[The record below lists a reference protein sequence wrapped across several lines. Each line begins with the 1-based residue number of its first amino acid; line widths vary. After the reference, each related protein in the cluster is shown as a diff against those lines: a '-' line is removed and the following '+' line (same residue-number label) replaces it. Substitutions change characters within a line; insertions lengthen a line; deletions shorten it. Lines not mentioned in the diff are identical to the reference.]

1 MKFNFKKLAAA
12 SLALTLSLS
21 LLAGCSSGGDGDSA
35 NTDAS
40 GVKEELVVGINGD
53 AKSLD
58 PHGAGDSLSVQA
70 LMDVTETLVVY
81 NEAREIVP
89 CLAESWEQI
98 DELSYKFN
106 LKKGVKF
113 HNGEEMKASDV
124 VYSFKRATSPVGA
137 KVQYIM
143 NAVDPDGLEIVDDY
157 TVIIRTKEPFGP
169 FISYLPYIG
178 AAIIPEKYYTDDPDA
193 PNKPIGTG
201 PLKFVDREKGS
212 VIKYTRNDE
221 YWGTKTAYKDLTLRI
236 IPENN
241 SRMIELETGQ
251 IDMAFEV
258 PPNDYTRIQDSTELQ
273 LFTKPTTTVL
283 MLIPNTEK
291 TPLDNVKVR
300 QAIDYAIDEESIVKA
315 VRRDSAEYT
324 SSIVVKDQLYS
335 DTENST
341 MYYDVEKAKQLLAE
355 SGVSLPLNLTL
366 YTNENQIRI
375 DMATI
380 IQTQLKEVG
389 INLEIKVLELAT
401 LFDALEAGEQDL
413 TLSGWG
419 AVGFP
424 DPDNNIY
431 GPIHSSGIPG
441 NNYSRY
447 SNPELDALLELQRSL
462 PNGPE
467 REKAVLEAQRLIR
480 EETPYICIDVAKQAV
495 GASAKVKGFIITP
508 AASHSLASVYFE

>member
-1 MKFNFKKLAAA
+1 MKFNLKKLVAS
-12 SLALTLSLS
+12 SLAMILSLG
-21 LLAGCSSGGDGDSA
+21 LLAGCSSDSGESKTA
-35 NTDAS
+35 D
-40 GVKEELVVGINGD
+40 VKDHLIVGINGD
-53 AKSLD
+53 AKSID

-70 LMDVTETLVVY
+70 LMNVTETLVTY

-89 CLAESWEQI
+89 CLAESWEQL
-98 DELSYKFN
+98 DELSYKFK
-106 LKKGVKF
+106 LKEGVKF
-113 HNGEEMKASDV
+113 HNGDEMKASDV

-143 NAVDPDGLEIVDDY
+143 DAVDPDGLEIVDDY
-157 TVIIRTKEPFGP
+157 TVIVRTKKPFGP

-178 AAIIPEKYYTDDPDA
+178 AAIIPEKYYTEDPDA

-212 VIKYTRNDE
+212 SLSYTRNDE

-241 SRMIELETGQ
+241 SRMIELETGE
-251 IDMAFEV
+251 IDMAFEI
-258 PPNDYTRIQDSTELQ
+258 PPNDYARIQDSSELQ
-273 LFTKPTTTVL
+273 LFTKPTTTVTT
-283 MLIPNTEK
+283 LILNTEK
-291 TPLDNVKVR
+291 APLDNVKVR
-300 QAIDYAIDEESIVKA
+300 QAIDYAINEESIVKA

-324 SSIVVKDQLYS
+324 AHLVTKDQLYS
-335 DTENST
+335 DVNNSD
-341 MYYDVEKAKQLLAE
+341 MYYDVEKAKKLLEE
-355 SGVSLPLNLTL
+355 SGVSLPLNLAL

-375 DMATI
+375 DIATI

-389 INLEIKVLELAT
+389 INMEIKVLEVAT
-401 LFDALEAGEQDL
+401 MYEALEAGEHDL
-413 TLSGWG
+413 TISGWG

-441 NNYSRY
+441 NNYARY
-447 SNPELDALLELQRSL
+447 TNPELDALLELQRSL

-467 REKAVLEAQRLIR
+467 REEAVLSAQRLIR
-480 EETPYICIDVAKQAV
+480 EEAPYICIDVAKQAA
-495 GASAKVKGFIITP
+495 GASSKVKGFVITP
-508 AASHSLASVYFE
+508 ASSHSLASVYFE